1 MRTNKKKQA
10 QLHHIDYNKDL
21 NWPERALHAQQQ
33 SHTQELF
40 ACTSYAAGA
49 LLFITGGIL
58 YMPVVSRS
66 IGSGWCIVIG
76 SCLFLVGAIFN
87 VLFIWESPDIFSAH
101 FANLTPNTN
110 IICSSFYPCASL
122 PYLDNDFHSTADE
135 WVLSAGPA
143 GIYIAG
149 SGLFELVGF
158 LDLYRTQCVRNYAS
172 ESTSANAVMDTK
184 QVDQATQ
191 SSSPFGHSYQSQ

>member
-1 MRTNKKKQA
+1 
-10 QLHHIDYNKDL
+10 
-21 NWPERALHAQQQ
+21 
-33 SHTQELF
+33 
-40 ACTSYAAGA
+40 
-49 LLFITGGIL
+49 
-58 YMPVVSRS
+58 
-66 IGSGWCIVIG
+66 
-76 SCLFLVGAIFN
+76 
-87 VLFIWESPDIFSAH
+87 
-101 FANLTPNTN
+101 
-110 IICSSFYPCASL
+110 
-122 PYLDNDFHSTADE
+122 LDNDFHSTADE